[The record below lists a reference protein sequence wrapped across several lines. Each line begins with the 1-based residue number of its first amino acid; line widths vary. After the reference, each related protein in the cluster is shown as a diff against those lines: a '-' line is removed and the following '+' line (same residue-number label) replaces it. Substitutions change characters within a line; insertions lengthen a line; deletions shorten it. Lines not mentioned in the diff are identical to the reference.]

1 MKKFESFELEENKI
15 DLENYINENL
25 SDKKCEKRNNPVS
38 IKWNILDNSVIA
50 DTGLAPES
58 MENWSDMFQLVN
70 GRLKERYYIA
80 DLIRVLFCVDDNGYS
95 DKITKK
101 RELEDSIGK
110 ILDLDMDT
118 IIFTPVGNEAQIKFK
133 ELIENIVGAKYDV
146 MVMNG
151 GTEDED
157 GTTNAKCEKEATKLS
172 NWAHL
177 NGRKCIFITCTMGTR
192 SWSNKWVKNAILMFN
207 DGSFDMVQQ
216 KIARTFTPFNNP
228 NHNVAHIVDF
238 RLVYSHD
245 TCKANTYII
254 GTIMDNQKNN
264 CGEQNIGKYVEEML
278 GSNKIEFINAYTGT
292 KPLKKLSEQEIISML
307 ETRSFINQTV
317 DLITKDVIDICGDY
331 EVDAR
336 FILKEFKENKDNK
349 LKSTNIKGDRG
360 SAAHEEKSRKKGKNE
375 MIDWNKKQCIKY
387 MRYIL
392 TNGQLFNVGLWEEN
406 VLKNIIENFN
416 KKDNISYIENELSLD
431 SGLVKIILNIIK
443 ERFST
448 VQTDKYFNYVN

>member
-1 MKKFESFELEENKI
+1 MNNVAFTLPKNNTNFETYKK
-15 DLENYINENL
+15 ENL
-25 SDKKCEKRNNPVS
+25 SDKVCETRNNPVS
-38 IKWNILDNSVIA
+38 IKWNILDNSVLA

-80 DLIRVLFCVDDNGYS
+80 DLIRVLFCVDDNDYS
-95 DKITKK
+95 QKITKK
-101 RELEDSIGK
+101 RELEDSIGR

-118 IIFTPVGNEAQIKFK
+118 IIFTPIGNDAQMKLK
-133 ELIENIVGAKYDV
+133 VLIENIVGEKYDV

-157 GTTNAKCEKEATKLS
+157 GTTNTKCENEAKKLS
-172 NWAHL
+172 NLAHRY
-177 NGRKCIFITCTMGTR
+177 GRKCIFITCTMGTR

-207 DGSFDMVQQ
+207 DSSFDMVQQ
-216 KIARTFTPFNNP
+216 KIARTFTPFNDP
-228 NHNVAHIVDF
+228 KHNVAHIVDF

-245 TCKANTYII
+245 TCKANTYIV

-292 KPLKKLSEQEIISML
+292 KPLKKLNEQEIIAML

-317 DLITKDVIDICGDY
+317 DLLATDVVNECCDY
-331 EVDAR
+331 EVDSR
-336 FILKEFKENKDNK
+336 FLLKKIKENNK

-360 SAAHEEKSRKKGKNE
+360 SSAHEEKNKNKEKKGKTE
-375 MIDWNKKQCIKY
+375 KIDLDKMQCIKY

-406 VLKNIIENFN
+406 VLKNIIKNFD
-416 KKDNISYIENELSLD
+416 KKDNISYIENGLSLD

-448 VQTDKYFNYVN
+448 VQTNKYFNYVN